1 MGRQVSVSAGYS
13 SLPNGNFIP
22 EIWSKKMQAKFY
34 ASTVLGEIANHD
46 WEGEIKGSGSK
57 VIIRAIPTVTIG
69 DYGIGGTI
77 NYQDL
82 EDDKIELLI
91 DKAKYFA
98 FKVDDIDEV
107 QSDIAIVNKTTQDAS
122 EQMKIVVDQDVLGN
136 VYSDA
141 ANTLATT
148 IVTVTN
154 VLGWIINAGTALDEA
169 NVPEAGRWMVI
180 PPWIAGMI
188 KQSDLKDASLA
199 GDGTSIMRNGRLGMI
214 DRFTLYNSN
223 NIALTGVAASG
234 TFHCMAGTKHFISF
248 ASQFVKTE
256 TLRLQNSFGDAIRGL
271 KVYGYKATKPEAGV
285 YMPATKV

>member
-1 MGRQVSVSAGYS
+1 MGRHVSVAAGYS

-136 VYSDA
+136 VYTDA
-141 ANTLATT
+141 ANVLASTV
-148 IVTVTN
+148 VTASN
-154 VLGWIINAGTALDEA
+154 VLVWIINAGTALDEA
-169 NVPEAGRWMVI
+169 NVPEAGRWLVI

>member
-1 MGRQVSVSAGYS
+1 
-13 SLPNGNFIP
+13 
-22 EIWSKKMQAKFY
+22 MQAKFY

-46 WEGEIKGSGSK
+46 WEGEIKGAGSK

-82 EDDKIELLI
+82 SDDKIELLI
-91 DKAKYFA
+91 DKAKYYA
-98 FKVDDIDEV
+98 FKVDDVDEV

-122 EQMKIVVDQDVLGN
+122 EQMKITVDTDVLGSIYPN
-136 VYSDA
+136 A
-141 ANTLATT
+141 GNALATT
-148 IVTVTN
+148 VVTASN
-154 VLGWIINAGTALDEA
+154 VLTWIINAGTLLDEQ
-169 NVPEAGRWMVI
+169 NIPEAGRWMVI

-214 DRFTLYNSN
+214 DRFTLFNSN
-223 NIALTGVAASG
+223 NLARTGTAATG
-234 TFHCMAGTKHFISF
+234 TFHCIAGTRHFVSF

-271 KVYGYKATKPEAGV
+271 KVYGFKETKPEAGV

>member
-1 MGRQVSVSAGYS
+1 MGRQVAVAAGYS

-34 ASTVLGEIANHD
+34 SSTVLGEIANHD

-57 VIIRAIPTVTIG
+57 VIIRAVPTVTIG

-77 NYQDL
+77 DYQDL

-91 DKAKYFA
+91 DKAKYYA
-98 FKVDDIDEV
+98 FKVDDVDEM
-107 QSDIAIVNKTTQDAS
+107 QSDIPIVNKTTGDAS

-136 VYSDA
+136 VYTDA
-141 ANTLATT
+141 ANVLASQ
-148 IVTVTN
+148 TVTASN
-154 VLGWIINAGTALDEA
+154 VLAWIIAAGTSLDEA
-169 NVPEAGRWMVI
+169 NVPEAGRWLVI

-188 KQSDLKDASLA
+188 KQSDLKSASIS

-214 DRFTLYNSN
+214 DRFTLYMSN
-223 NIALTGVAASG
+223 NLARTGTAATG
-234 TFHCMAGTKHFISF
+234 TFHVMAGTRHFISF

-256 TLRLQNSFGDAIRGL
+256 TLRLQNSFGDAVRGL

>member
-1 MGRQVSVSAGYS
+1 MGRQVSVAAGYS

-46 WEGEIKGSGSK
+46 WEGEIKGGGSK

-77 NYQDL
+77 DYQDL
-82 EDDKIELLI
+82 SDDKIELLI
-91 DKAKYFA
+91 DKAKYYA
-98 FKVDDIDEV
+98 FKVDDVDEM
-107 QSDIAIVNKTTQDAS
+107 QSDIPIVNKTTQDAS
-122 EQMKIVVDQDVLGN
+122 EQMKIVVDTDVLGN

-148 IVTVTN
+148 AITASN
-154 VLGWIINAGTALDEA
+154 VLAWIINAGVSLDEA
-169 NVPEAGRWMVI
+169 NVPEAGRWLVI

-214 DRFTLYNSN
+214 DRFTLFNSN
-223 NIALTGVAASG
+223 NIALTGTAATG
-234 TFHCMAGTKHFISF
+234 TFHCIAGTKHFISF

-285 YMPATKV
+285 YMPASKV

>member
-1 MGRQVSVSAGYS
+1 
-13 SLPNGNFIP
+13 
-22 EIWSKKMQAKFY
+22 
-34 ASTVLGEIANHD
+34 VLGEIANHD
-46 WEGEIKGSGSK
+46 WEGEIKGGGSK
-57 VIIRAIPTVTIG
+57 VIIRAIPTITIG

-98 FKVDDIDEV
+98 FKVDDVDEV
-107 QSDIAIVNKTTQDAS
+107 QSDIAIVNKTTQDAA
-122 EQMKIVVDQDVLGN
+122 EQMKIVVDQDVLGS

-141 ANTLATT
+141 ANVLASTA
-148 IVTVTN
+148 VTASN
-154 VLGWIINAGTALDEA
+154 VLVWIINAGVALDEA
-169 NVPEAGRWMVI
+169 NVPEAGRWLVI

-223 NIALTGVAASG
+223 NIALTGVAATG

>member
-1 MGRQVSVSAGYS
+1 MGRQVSVAAGYS

-82 EDDKIELLI
+82 SDDKIELLI
-91 DKAKYFA
+91 DKAKYYA
-98 FKVDDIDEV
+98 FKVDDVDEV
-107 QSDIAIVNKTTQDAS
+107 QADIMIVNKTTQDAS
-122 EQMKIVVDQDVLGN
+122 EQMKIVVDTDVLGN

-141 ANTLATT
+141 GNTLATT
-148 IVTVTN
+148 VITATN
-154 VLGWIINAGTALDEA
+154 VLTWIINAGTSLDEA
-169 NVPEAGRWMVI
+169 NVPEAGRWMII

-188 KQSDLKDASLA
+188 KQSDLKSASIS

-223 NIALTGVAASG
+223 NLARTGTAATG
-234 TFHCMAGTKHFISF
+234 TFHCMAGTRHFISF

>member
-1 MGRQVSVSAGYS
+1 MGRQVSVAAGYS

-57 VIIRAIPTVTIG
+57 VIIRAIPTVVIG

-82 EDDKIELLI
+82 SDDKIELLI
-91 DKAKYFA
+91 DKAKYYA
-98 FKVDDIDEV
+98 FKVDDIDET
-107 QSDIAIVNKTTQDAS
+107 QADIEIVNKTTQDAS
-122 EQMKIVVDQDVLGN
+122 EQMKIVIDTDVLGTIYTN
-136 VYSDA
+136 A
-141 ANTLATT
+141 GTNMATT
-148 IVTVTN
+148 VVTASN
-154 VLGWIINAGTALDEA
+154 VLTWIINAGVALDE
-169 NVPEAGRWMVI
+169 NNIPEAGRWLII

-214 DRFTLYNSN
+214 DRFTLFNSN
-223 NIALTGVAASG
+223 NLARTGTAASG
-234 TFHCMAGTKHFISF
+234 TFHCIAGTRHFVSF

-271 KVYGYKATKPEAGV
+271 KVYGFKETKPEAGV

>member
-1 MGRQVSVSAGYS
+1 MGRQVSVAAGYS

-46 WEGEIKGSGSK
+46 WEGEIKGGGSK
-57 VIIRAIPTVTIG
+57 VIIRAIPTITIG

-98 FKVDDIDEV
+98 FKVDDVDEV
-107 QSDIAIVNKTTQDAS
+107 QSDIAIVNKTTQDAA
-122 EQMKIVVDQDVLGN
+122 EQMKIVVDQDVLGS

-141 ANTLATT
+141 
-148 IVTVTN
+148 TN
-154 VLGWIINAGTALDEA
+154 VLASTAVTASNVLVWIINAGVALDEA
-169 NVPEAGRWMVI
+169 NVPEAGRWLVI

-223 NIALTGVAASG
+223 NIALTGVAATG

>member
-1 MGRQVSVSAGYS
+1 MGRQVPVAAGYS

-57 VIIRAIPTVTIG
+57 VIIRAIPTVAIG

-107 QSDIAIVNKTTQDAS
+107 QSDIEIVNKTTQDAS
-122 EQMKIVVDQDVLGN
+122 EQMKITVDTDVLGN
-136 VYSDA
+136 IYTDA
-141 ANTLATT
+141 ANVMASTV
-148 IVTVTN
+148 VTASN
-154 VLGWIINAGTALDEA
+154 VLVWIINAGTALDEA
-169 NVPEAGRWMVI
+169 NVPESGRWLVI

-199 GDGTSIMRNGRLGMI
+199 GDGQSIMRNGRLGMI

-234 TFHCMAGTKHFISF
+234 TFHCIAGTKHFISF

>member
-1 MGRQVSVSAGYS
+1 MGRQVSVAAGYS

-57 VIIRAIPTVTIG
+57 VIIRAVPTVTIG

-91 DKAKYFA
+91 DKAKYYA
-98 FKVDDIDEV
+98 FKVDDVDEM
-107 QSDIAIVNKTTQDAS
+107 QADIPIVNKTTGDAS

-141 ANTLATT
+141 GNALATT
-148 IVTVTN
+148 VLTEAN
-154 VLGWIINAGTALDEA
+154 VLKWIINAGTSLDEA
-169 NVPEAGRWMVI
+169 NIPEAGRWLVI

-188 KQSDLKDASLA
+188 KQSDLKSASIS

-214 DRFTLYNSN
+214 DRFTLFNSN
-223 NIALTGVAASG
+223 NLARTGTADSG
-234 TFHCMAGTKHFISF
+234 TFHCMAGTRHFISF

>member
-1 MGRQVSVSAGYS
+1 MGRQVSLSAGYS

-57 VIIRAIPTVTIG
+57 VIIRSIPTVTIG

-136 VYSDA
+136 VYTDA
-141 ANTLATT
+141 ANVLASTV
-148 IVTVTN
+148 VTATN
-154 VLGWIINAGTALDEA
+154 VLVWIINAGTALDEA
-169 NVPEAGRWMVI
+169 NVPEAGRWLVI